1 MSMVTFNGL
10 LALAGTPAPV
20 VTRLTAAMK
29 QVMDRP
35 DFRERPN
42 KTGNDPA
49 GTTPEE
55 FRQMI
60 QAQSA
65 MWREAIQLS
74 GVKPE

>member
-1 MSMVTFNGL
+1 
-10 LALAGTPAPV
+10 
-20 VTRLTAAMK
+20 MK

-35 DFRERPN
+35 DFRERLN
-42 KTGNDPA
+42 KTGNDPV

-55 FRQMI
+55 FRQVI